1 METLTRAD
9 LPTSGTCKY
18 DFLKTLTYL
27 ELTLAFPR
35 QAPGECDTIVAV
47 DFSTLNYKDAMV
59 VNNKYAR
66 LTKT

>member
-1 METLTRAD
+1 MILWQEHNFTI
-9 LPTSGTCKY
+9 
-18 DFLKTLTYL
+18 FL
-27 ELTLAFPR
+27 AR